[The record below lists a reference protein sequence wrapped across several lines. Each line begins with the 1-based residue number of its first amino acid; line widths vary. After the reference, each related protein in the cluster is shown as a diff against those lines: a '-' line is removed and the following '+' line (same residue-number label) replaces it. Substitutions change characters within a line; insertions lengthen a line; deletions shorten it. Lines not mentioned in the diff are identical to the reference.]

1 MPYTKLLND
10 VIDKSGF
17 TLKEIAEK
25 CTSNGVKVTTS
36 YISTLKN
43 DTNNRAPSDEMSRAI
58 ARACNC
64 KEEGILVL
72 EAYIDNAPPEFK
84 GVLEFL
90 KRILMSSMIGV
101 FENEIDNDSFENI
114 LKMADSMP
122 LSSLLIQLSKTT
134 EESIQKTF
142 GMFNMSSTIKDGF
155 NDIKIQADLKEAQ
168 GFPVLDNSMY
178 PIMPENSKAVI
189 EYKTI
194 QDFNNGD
201 IIAFSR
207 KNEAEL
213 IYRKV
218 VFLDEE
224 HKRVAVFPINTEYET
239 QTFDCKDINILGK
252 VKQVITNL

>member
-10 VIDKSGF
+10 IIDKSGL

-25 CTSNGVKVTTS
+25 CTANGMKVTTS

-90 KRILMSSMIGV
+90 KRILLSSMIGV

-134 EESIQKTF
+134 EESIEKTF

-168 GFPVLDNSMY
+168 GFPVLDNSMF
-178 PIMPENSKAVI
+178 PIMSEKSKAII
-189 EYKTI
+189 EFKEL
-194 QDFNNGD
+194 DCLSDGD

-207 KNEAEL
+207 KNKNEL

-218 VFLDEE
+218 VFLDKE
-224 HKRVAVFPINTEYET
+224 HTKIATFPINTEYET
-239 QTFDCKDINILGK
+239 KTFDCKDLIILGK
-252 VKQVITNL
+252 VKQVVTDI

>member
-10 VIDKSGF
+10 IIDRSGL

-25 CTSNGVKVTTS
+25 CTANGVKVTAS

-58 ARACNC
+58 AKACNC
-64 KEEGILVL
+64 KDEGILVL

-84 GVLEFL
+84 GVLDFL
-90 KRILMSSMIGV
+90 KSTIMFSMIGV
-101 FENEIDNDSFENI
+101 FENQIDNSQFQDL
-114 LKMADSMP
+114 LKMTDSMP

-134 EESIQKTF
+134 DESIEKAF
-142 GMFNMSSTIKDGF
+142 GMFNMTSTIDDEI
-155 NDIKIQADLKEAQ
+155 NDIRIQTDLKEAQ
-168 GFPVLDNSMY
+168 GFPVLDNSMF

-189 EYKTI
+189 EYKITK
-194 QDFNNGD
+194 DLCNGD

-207 KNEAEL
+207 KNETEL

-224 HKRVAVFPINTEYET
+224 HTKVAVFPINTEYET
-239 QTFDCKDINILGK
+239 LTFDCKDIIILGK
-252 VKQVITNL
+252 VNQVVANL